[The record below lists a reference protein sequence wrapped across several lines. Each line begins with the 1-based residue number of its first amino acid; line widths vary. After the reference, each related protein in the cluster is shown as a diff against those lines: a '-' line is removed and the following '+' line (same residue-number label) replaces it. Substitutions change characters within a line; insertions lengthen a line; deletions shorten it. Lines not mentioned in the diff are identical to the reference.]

1 MADFVIVTDATSD
14 LTPAL
19 VEELGV
25 IVLPMPFTV
34 DGKDYF
40 NYPDSREMDPHV
52 FYDLLRAEK
61 QSTTAQ
67 LTTAVFI
74 DAFTPFLEEGK
85 DVLYMAF
92 SSALSGTYDSSRM
105 AAEELRGKYPDRKI
119 LPVDTKAASMGQ
131 ALMVYYAAQQK
142 KAGKTIDETAS
153 YVEENRLKI
162 AHWFTV
168 DDLNHLKRGGRVSSA
183 AALFGSL
190 LGIKP
195 VLHVDDEG
203 RLIPMSKVRGRENAL
218 KALVDRMEETALNP
232 KANMVFISHGDDPA
246 AAARVEQMVKDR
258 LGVPTVITGPIGP
271 VIGSH
276 SGPGTVALFF
286 LASRR

>member
-232 KANMVFISHGDDPA
+232 KTDMVFISHGDDPA

>member
-74 DAFTPFLEEGK
+74 DAFSPFLEEGK

-142 KAGKTIDETAS
+142 KAGKTIDETAA

-232 KANMVFISHGDDPA
+232 KTDMVFISHGDDPA

>member
-34 DGKDYF
+34 DAKHYF

-74 DAFTPFLEEGK
+74 DAFSPFLEEGK

-195 VLHVDDEG
+195 V
-203 RLIPMSKVRGRENAL
+203 
-218 KALVDRMEETALNP
+218 
-232 KANMVFISHGDDPA
+232 
-246 AAARVEQMVKDR
+246 
-258 LGVPTVITGPIGP
+258 
-271 VIGSH
+271 
-276 SGPGTVALFF
+276 
-286 LASRR
+286 

>member
-19 VEELGV
+19 VEGLGV

-74 DAFTPFLEEGK
+74 DAFSPFLEEGK

-142 KAGKTIDETAS
+142 KAGKTIDETAA

-232 KANMVFISHGDDPA
+232 KTDMVFISHGDDPA

>member
-74 DAFTPFLEEGK
+74 DAFSPFLEEGK

-119 LPVDTKAASMGQ
+119 LHVDTKAASMGQ

-190 LGIKP
+190 LGIKR

-232 KANMVFISHGDDPA
+232 KTDMVFISHGDDPA

>member
-34 DGKDYF
+34 GGKDYF

-74 DAFTPFLEEGK
+74 DAFSPFLEEGK

-232 KANMVFISHGDDPA
+232 KTDMVFISHGDDPA

>member
-74 DAFTPFLEEGK
+74 DAFSPFLEEGK

-232 KANMVFISHGDDPA
+232 KTDMVFISHGDDPA

-286 LASRR
+286 LTSRR

>member
-1 MADFVIVTDATSD
+1 MADFVIVTDATSY

-74 DAFTPFLEEGK
+74 DAFSPFLEEGK

-232 KANMVFISHGDDPA
+232 KADMVFISHGDDPA

>member
-1 MADFVIVTDATSD
+1 
-14 LTPAL
+14 
-19 VEELGV
+19 
-25 IVLPMPFTV
+25 
-34 DGKDYF
+34 
-40 NYPDSREMDPHV
+40 
-52 FYDLLRAEK
+52 
-61 QSTTAQ
+61 
-67 LTTAVFI
+67 
-74 DAFTPFLEEGK
+74 
-85 DVLYMAF
+85 
-92 SSALSGTYDSSRM
+92 
-105 AAEELRGKYPDRKI
+105 
-119 LPVDTKAASMGQ
+119 MGQ

-232 KANMVFISHGDDPA
+232 KTDMVFISHGDDPA

>member
-74 DAFTPFLEEGK
+74 DAFSPFLEEGK

-232 KANMVFISHGDDPA
+232 KTDMVFISHGDDPA